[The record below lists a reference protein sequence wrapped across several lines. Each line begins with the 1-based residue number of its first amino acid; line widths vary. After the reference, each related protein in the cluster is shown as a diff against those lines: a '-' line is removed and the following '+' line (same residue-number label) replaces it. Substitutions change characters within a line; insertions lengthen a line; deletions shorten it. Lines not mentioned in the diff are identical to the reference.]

1 VTFTPQTFNYH
12 DYKNAWY
19 RRFLLQPNIHSWF
32 FDFHD
37 SCSNIFPPCFYHWWI
52 WFGCALVVFP
62 PEANEGWDYWSK
74 ATTTMEP
81 YMKEVQFFKQFNVA
95 WIFCWEYRLHQYLP
109 APYPLSLVWYG
120 SIKLNGGRN
129 TKQSYVA
136 ERTWS
141 FFAKQIPKNSR
152 SIIYSILINQN
163 WLLLRHPR
171 KKAHHPPPNPK
182 QEDYHKRNEIS

>member
-1 VTFTPQTFNYH
+1 MTTKMPGIERFSFNQSFIPGFLIFMIFVPIFSRLVLPLVDLVWLH
-12 DYKNAWY
+12 P
-19 RRFLLQPNIHSWF
+19 RR
-32 FDFHD
+32 
-37 SCSNIFPPCFYHWWI
+37 
-52 WFGCALVVFP
+52 FP

-95 WIFCWEYRLHQYLP
+95 WIFCWEFRLHQYLP

-141 FFAKQIPKNSR
+141 TFAKQIPKNSR
-152 SIIYSILINQN
+152 SIIYSILISQHGL
-163 WLLLRHPR
+163 WLRRPR
-171 KKAHHPPPNPK
+171 KKAHHPPPNPE
-182 QEDYHKRNEIS
+182 QEDYHKRNGIS